1 MSGAAVAA
9 RGAAQAT
16 QAATQAAARASRK
29 GWLESLK
36 DEAVSFVK
44 GDNNAPW
51 AILAETVI
59 GCVPVLGQIVDARDI
74 IKGLVEVAGA
84 PASPPAGFNLI
95 TVLIGLI
102 PGGGDA
108 VKRSTRA
115 IKSGAVHVDELLD
128 MIRRLYK
135 GDPEKLL
142 RDVLDVGKLRKHLD
156 EILGNP
162 NLTRSVSPEVRR
174 SIDHIRANLSK
185 QFDAFKKEVDGWLA
199 KGRKTSA
206 DAGPA
211 ARPAPGAPPAKPST
225 QAKAGTHGNE
235 QHANSASP
243 NTPNAA
249 TQRTARFKSLTQKV
263 LGVMGEHMADYH
275 CQEVKGWGTKVRHD
289 QALVNTA
296 KLNDDGH
303 MVQLWPVLPRG
314 RGIDAVW
321 RTGGAKPYAVIEAK
335 ASYDPTKSL
344 ASLLGEAGDKNERA
358 GAGGGGTSGQGGGTG
373 RRGKNSGGGSASVRQ
388 SNGKVTQMSHGW
400 IQACIRR
407 AVVAGSRD
415 WPRLRDGGQGVYSR
429 HVLFFSIPQA
439 VSHAEALILHASG
452 RSPGASVHSAHQS
465 TREWVDNQI
474 SQVVNERAGIP
485 GAQRRSR

>member
-1 MSGAAVAA
+1 MSGTAVAT

-16 QAATQAAARASRK
+16 QAAARTTRK

-74 IKGLVEVAGA
+74 IKGLAEVASA
-84 PASPPAGFNLI
+84 PASPLAWFNLI
-95 TVLIGLI
+95 TALIGLI

-142 RDVLDVGKLRKHLD
+142 REVLDVGKLRKHLD
-156 EILGNP
+156 DILGNQ
-162 NLTRSVSPEVRR
+162 NLTKHLSPEVRR
-174 SIDHIRANLSK
+174 SIDNIRTNLNK
-185 QFDAFKKEVDGWLA
+185 QFDAFKKEIDGWLA

-211 ARPAPGAPPAKPST
+211 AKHAPGTPPAKPDTHAMGGT
-225 QAKAGTHGNE
+225 QGKG
-235 QHANSASP
+235 QHSNSASP

-275 CQEVKGWGTKVRHD
+275 CQDTKGWGTKVRHD
-289 QALVNTA
+289 QALVNDA
-296 KLNDDGH
+296 KLNDSGH

-321 RTGGAKPYAVIEAK
+321 RSGGAKPYAIIEAK
-335 ASYDPTKSL
+335 ASYDPTKGL
-344 ASLLGEAGDKNERA
+344 ASLLGEAGDKNERGGANNGTSA
-358 GAGGGGTSGQGGGTG
+358 GRGGGAG
-373 RRGKNSGGGSASVRQ
+373 RRGAGSTGSTAVRQ
-388 SNGKVTQMSHGW
+388 SNGKVTQMSHSW
-400 IQACIRR
+400 IDLRLAR
-407 AVVAGSRD
+407 AVGATSPHLND
-415 WPRLRDGGQGVYSR
+415 LRREVRGASNYSR

-439 VSHAEALILHASG
+439 VAHAEALILHASG
-452 RSPGASVHSAHQS
+452 RDVQQAMHASHDI
-465 TREWVDNQI
+465 TREWGDNQI
-474 SQVVNERAGIP
+474 SQIVNDRAGLTDT
-485 GAQRRSR
+485 AKRRAR